1 MITLSRKYVK
11 YCAIIFGAALFFW
24 QLAFAGNGSGFL
36 EANFFDIGQGDAIF
50 IEGPDGFQIL
60 VDGGPNSTILEKLGK
75 EMGYFDRSIDIVVA
89 THSDKDHAGGLMDV
103 LKYYNV
109 GEVWIGALENYYFSQ
124 SEFLRVLEEK
134 KISLRY
140 VKTGDDFN
148 FNGLEVFVFNPP
160 PNEKLKDNES
170 SVVLKVLYGGV
181 SFLLTAD
188 ITVGVEK
195 KLIESARN
203 ALDSDILKAAHHGSK
218 TSTSEEFL
226 EAVSPEIAVIQVG
239 KDNLYG
245 HPHQSVLERF
255 ERLGIPFFR
264 TDKNGDIEI
273 ISDGKN
279 YTVNSG
285 N

>member
-60 VDGGPNSTILEKLGK
+60 VDGGSDSTVLEKLGK
-75 EMGYFDRSIDIVVA
+75 EMGYFDRRIDIVVA
-89 THSDKDHAGGLMDV
+89 THPDKDHVGGLMDV
-103 LKYYNV
+103 LEYYNV
-109 GEVWIGALENYYFSQ
+109 GEVWIGVLENYNFSQ

>member
-1 MITLSRKYVK
+1 M
-11 YCAIIFGAALFFW
+11 
-24 QLAFAGNGSGFL
+24 
-36 EANFFDIGQGDAIF
+36 
-50 IEGPDGFQIL
+50 
-60 VDGGPNSTILEKLGK
+60 
-75 EMGYFDRSIDIVVA
+75 
-89 THSDKDHAGGLMDV
+89 
-103 LKYYNV
+103 
-109 GEVWIGALENYYFSQ
+109 
-124 SEFLRVLEEK
+124 
-134 KISLRY
+134 
-140 VKTGDDFN
+140 
-148 FNGLEVFVFNPP
+148 EVFVFNPP